1 MIIQIGE
8 ISEKTREVVKQC
20 NLKIYSFDEIL
31 EAGKAHPAVF
41 NPPCAEDVCT
51 ICYTSGTT
59 GVPKGVLV
67 THRNLI
73 AALSGC
79 LYTGICPVTSDC
91 YLSYL
96 PMAHVLERVMQLA
109 MLIGGASVGFYQ
121 VAAMGLCED

>member
-1 MIIQIGE
+1 MKVGHE
-8 ISEKTREVVKQC
+8 HREANV
-20 NLKIYSFDEIL
+20 
-31 EAGKAHPAVF
+31 
-41 NPPCAEDVCT
+41 PPFAEDVCT

-96 PMAHVLERVMQLA
+96 PMAHVFEHFVQCGMTFF
-109 MLIGGASVGFYQ
+109 GARIGFYQ
-121 VAAMGLCED
+121 VRVVITCHA

>member
-1 MIIQIGE
+1 MKVGHE
-8 ISEKTREVVKQC
+8 HRVANV
-20 NLKIYSFDEIL
+20 
-31 EAGKAHPAVF
+31 
-41 NPPCAEDVCT
+41 PPFAEDVCT

-121 VAAMGLCED
+121 VAAMGVRED